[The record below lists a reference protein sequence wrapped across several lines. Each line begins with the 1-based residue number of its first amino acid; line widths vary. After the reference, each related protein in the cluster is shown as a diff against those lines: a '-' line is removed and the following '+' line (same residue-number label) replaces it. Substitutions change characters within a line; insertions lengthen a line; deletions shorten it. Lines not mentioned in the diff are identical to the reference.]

1 MRRPRELTE
10 PDRSGVESPSDEAAL
25 VEAAKVDGDAFA
37 RLYRRYRVP
46 IYRYCRARSRT
57 DEDAA
62 DLAQQ
67 IFLKAFEAIPRY
79 EDRGL
84 PFSAWLYRLAHNAI
98 IDAAR
103 RPDRTLPM
111 EQVTT
116 PNEPRLPNEP
126 EVSALEADSL
136 LSFQQLIA
144 PLTEE
149 QRHVLTLRFVLD
161 LPTAEIAGI
170 LGKRDT
176 AVRSQL
182 KRALASLKEQ
192 RHGR

>member
-1 MRRPRELTE
+1 MSRELTE
-10 PDRSGVESPSDEAAL
+10 PDRAGIDSPSEEAAL
-25 VEAAKVDGDAFA
+25 VEAVKVDGEAFA
-37 RLYRRYRVP
+37 RLYQRYRLP

-67 IFLKAFEAIPRY
+67 VFLKAFEALPRY

-84 PFSAWLYRLAHNAI
+84 PFSAWLYRLAHNAVV
-98 IDAAR
+98 DAAR
-103 RPDRTLPM
+103 RPER
-111 EQVTT
+111 TT
-116 PNEPRLPNEP
+116 PMDQLTTPRETHLPNEP
-126 EVSALEADSL
+126 ESSALEADSL
-136 LSFQQLIA
+136 LRFQQLIA

-149 QRHVLTLRFVLD
+149 RRHLLTLRFVLE

-176 AVRSQL
+176 AIRSQL

-192 RHGR
+192 QHGR

>member
-1 MRRPRELTE
+1 MRRSRELTGPE
-10 PDRSGVESPSDEAAL
+10 RSGVEFPNDEAAL
-25 VEAAKVDGDAFA
+25 VEAAKVDGEAFA
-37 RLYRRYRVP
+37 RLYQRYRLP

-67 IFLKAFEAIPRY
+67 VFLKAFEALPRY
-79 EDRGL
+79 EDRGW
-84 PFSAWLYRLAHNAI
+84 PFSAWLYRLAHNAV

-103 RPDRTLPM
+103 RPEPPRPPAPGP
-111 EQVTT
+111 T
-116 PNEPRLPNEP
+116 PNEPEA
-126 EVSALEADSL
+126 SALEADSL

-149 QRHVLTLRFVLD
+149 QRHVLTLRFVLE

-192 RHGR
+192 QHGR

>member
-1 MRRPRELTE
+1 MGTSRELTE
-10 PDRSGVESPSDEAAL
+10 PDRSGLECLGDEAVL
-25 VEAAKVDGDAFA
+25 VEAAKVDGEAFA
-37 RLYRRYRVP
+37 RLYLRYRLP

-67 IFLKAFEAIPRY
+67 VFLKAFEAIPRY

-84 PFSAWLYRLAHNAI
+84 PFSAWLYRLAHNAV

-103 RPDRTLPM
+103 RPNRTLPL
-111 EQVTT
+111 EGVSPKT
-116 PNEPRLPNEP
+116 EPHLPNEP
-126 EVSALEADSL
+126 ESKALEADSL
-136 LSFQQLIA
+136 LRFQQLVA

-149 QRHVLTLRFVLD
+149 RRHLLTLRFVLEM
-161 LPTAEIAGI
+161 PTAEIAGI

-176 AVRSQL
+176 AIRSQL

-192 RHGR
+192 QHGR

>member
-1 MRRPRELTE
+1 MPRELTE
-10 PDRSGVESPSDEAAL
+10 PDRTGIESLGNEAAL
-25 VEAAKVDGDAFA
+25 VQAAKVDGEAFS
-37 RLYRRYRVP
+37 RLYRHYRLP

-67 IFLKAFEAIPRY
+67 VFLRAFEALPRY
-79 EDRGL
+79 EERGF
-84 PFSAWLYRLAHNAI
+84 PFGAWLYRLAHNAV

-103 RPDRTLPM
+103 RPERTLPM
-111 EQVTT
+111 EQVLT
-116 PNEPRLPNEP
+116 PRERHLPNEP
-126 EVSALEADSL
+126 ESSALEADSL
-136 LSFQQLIA
+136 LRFQQLIA

-149 QRHVLTLRFVLD
+149 RRHLLTLRFVLE

-176 AVRSQL
+176 AIRSQL

-192 RHGR
+192 QHGR

>member
-1 MRRPRELTE
+1 MPRELTE
-10 PDRSGVESPSDEAAL
+10 QIYSGTGALKNEAAL
-25 VEAAKVDGDAFA
+25 VEAAKVDGDAFG
-37 RLYRRYRVP
+37 RLYQRYRLP

-67 IFLKAFEAIPRY
+67 VFLKAFEALPRY
-79 EDRGL
+79 EDRGR
-84 PFSAWLYRLAHNAI
+84 PFSAWLYRMAHNAV

-103 RPDRTLPM
+103 RPDPP
-111 EQVTT
+111 T
-116 PNEPRLPNEP
+116 PAATGSTPNEP
-126 EVSALEADSL
+126 EVQALAADSTL
-136 LSFQQLIA
+136 RFQQLIA

-149 QRHVLTLRFVLD
+149 QRHVLTLRFVLE
-161 LPTAEIAGI
+161 LPTAEIAAI

-192 RHGR
+192 QHGR

>member
-1 MRRPRELTE
+1 MSRELTE
-10 PDRSGVESPSDEAAL
+10 PDRAGIDSPSDEAVL
-25 VEAAKVDGDAFA
+25 VEAAKVDGEAFA
-37 RLYRRYRVP
+37 RLYQRYRLP

-67 IFLKAFEAIPRY
+67 VFLKAFEAIPRY
-79 EDRGL
+79 ENRGL
-84 PFSAWLYRLAHNAI
+84 PFSAWLYRLAHNAV

-103 RPDRTLPM
+103 RPDPPPPL
-111 EQVTT
+111 EAVST
-116 PNEPRLPNEP
+116 PNEPEAL
-126 EVSALEADSL
+126 VLEADSL
-136 LSFQQLIA
+136 LRFQQLIE
-144 PLTEE
+144 PLSEE
-149 QRHVLTLRFVLD
+149 RRHLLTLRFVLE

-176 AVRSQL
+176 AIRSQL

-192 RHGR
+192 QHGR

>member
-1 MRRPRELTE
+1 MSRELTE
-10 PDRSGVESPSDEAAL
+10 PDRAGIDSPSDEAVL
-25 VEAAKVDGDAFA
+25 VEAAKVDGEAFA
-37 RLYRRYRVP
+37 RLYQRYRLP

-84 PFSAWLYRLAHNAI
+84 PFSAWLYRLAHNAV

-103 RPDRTLPM
+103 RPDRTPPARG
-111 EQVTT
+111 VRRHR
-116 PNEPRLPNEP
+116 NIPNEP
-126 EVSALEADSL
+126 EALVLEADSL
-136 LSFQQLIA
+136 LRFQQLIE
-144 PLTEE
+144 PLSEE
-149 QRHVLTLRFVLD
+149 RRHLLTLRFVLE

-176 AVRSQL
+176 AIRSQL

-192 RHGR
+192 QHGR